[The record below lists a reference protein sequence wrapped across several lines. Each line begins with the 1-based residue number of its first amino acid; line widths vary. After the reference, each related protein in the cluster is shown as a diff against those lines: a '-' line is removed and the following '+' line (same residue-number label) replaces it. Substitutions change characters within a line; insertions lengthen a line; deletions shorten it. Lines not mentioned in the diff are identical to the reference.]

1 MRMFLPF
8 GLALIS
14 FNAYTAECVNT
25 KYESEMYECFKEKLN
40 EQDKLLNQTY
50 NKLLNTY
57 KSDGPLVLSN
67 VPSKDVYLKKAQLAW
82 IKTRDTSCDYE
93 TYESNGGT
101 GFSTIYEKCL
111 LDKTVERIQYL
122 KDQD

>member
-14 FNAYTAECVNT
+14 FNAYTAECGNT

-67 VPSKDVYLKKAQLAW
+67 APSKDVYLKKAQLAW
-82 IKTRDTSCDYE
+82 IKPGIPVATTRLMNQMVE
-93 TYESNGGT
+93 LV
-101 GFSTIYEKCL
+101 FL
-111 LDKTVERIQYL
+111 LFMKNVY
-122 KDQD
+122 